1 MEATASLESAL
12 AYLTSSAVRN
22 FYATVI
28 NTLERVA
35 APGLNTMAVAAHRG
49 RYIMLFD
56 PAFVEKIGFAELL
69 ATLEHEV
76 LHIILH
82 HIPRHLRLRTLF
94 EGTEDLPLFQLCS
107 NTASDLAD
115 NILLAE
121 NHPGVMD
128 PAKPLGHW
136 IIPSQFDPP
145 LPDNLDYE
153 KYHLI
158 LTALFRKRLVEDPSD
173 LYKLAK
179 KALAQQEKSLKD
191 ALNAA
196 YPPPPPTDKDG
207 AAPEKGE
214 GSNPEG
220 EGSGAPSD
228 GSGAPSDGSGAPSD
242 GSGAPSD
249 GSGSGGTPTE
259 LELELDKLDPI
270 DQLAVKLLMQSMAK
284 HMAWDATADLNKK
297 ENQETDPHKLE
308 EHGRQIIGEVVK
320 NSKKTRGTIPSSAS
334 ELIAK
339 MLAPPTVS
347 WTQLLYNLVQRTRQ
361 TKKTR
366 GMARPSKKLAAF
378 KTYATVEMA
387 KDDDRDGSTTQ

>member
-22 FYATVI
+22 FYATVL

-35 APGLNTMAVAAHRG
+35 APGLGTMAVAAHRG
-49 RYIMLFD
+49 RYIMLYD
-56 PAFVEKIGFAELL
+56 PAFVEKIGYEELL

-82 HIPRHLRLRTLF
+82 HIPRHLRLRTLYD
-94 EGTEDLPLFQLCS
+94 GTEDLPLFQLSS

-115 NILLAE
+115 NILLME
-121 NHPGVMD
+121 NHPGVGD
-128 PAKPLGHW
+128 PAKPLGNW

-145 LPDNLDYE
+145 IPKNLDYE
-153 KYHLI
+153 KYHILLI
-158 LTALFRKRLVEDPSD
+158 ALFRARLVESPSK
-173 LYKLAK
+173 LYQMAK
-179 KALAQQEKSLKD
+179 KALAEQEKNLKD
-191 ALNAA
+191 ALKAA
-196 YPPPPPTDKDG
+196 YPPPPSKDE
-207 AAPEKGE
+207 AAPAPGDTPTAAEGSGE
-214 GSNPEG
+214 GAG
-220 EGSGAPSD
+220 EGSGE
-228 GSGAPSDGSGAPSD
+228 GSESFEVDLS
-242 GSGAPSD
+242 
-249 GSGSGGTPTE
+249 
-259 LELELDKLDPI
+259 KLDPI

-297 ENQETDPHKLE
+297 ENQESDPHKLE

-320 NSKKTRGTIPSSAS
+320 NSKKTRGTIPSSAA
-334 ELIAK
+334 ELISK
-339 MLAPPTVS
+339 MLAPPIVP

-378 KTYATVEMA
+378 KTYSQVEMA
-387 KDDDRDGSTTQ
+387 KENADSVGEIK